1 MVEWQALAH
10 GRALVRTRRLDIM
23 AQPIVSIIIP
33 TYNCAQYIAETITS
47 VLNQSFKDIELIV
60 VDDGSIDSTR
70 DIVASINGPI
80 RLIPQTNA
88 GVCVA
93 RNRGISEATGRYICL
108 MDHDD
113 YWFPHKLERQVAL
126 LDEQPEIGVVYSS
139 FILWHR
145 DESNGLF
152 PSAESFDL
160 NHYADDFIP
169 EFSGWIY
176 HQFLL
181 DCWML
186 TSTAMFRAEIFE
198 ECGAFDEDLPYSEDW
213 DLWLRISRRYPFIQ
227 LRRPSTLYRQ
237 HAHQGNRV
245 NRAID
250 YRTRL
255 LRQAVEKWGFCSR
268 DGRCLPRE
276 EFNRKLATYHAEF
289 GLGHLRAGNKKQ
301 AVSAFLK
308 SWMTYPQNLRTLAY
322 VPATLMGW
330 RPQW

>member
-1 MVEWQALAH
+1 
-10 GRALVRTRRLDIM
+10 M
-23 AQPIVSIIIP
+23 AQPVVSIIIP
-33 TYNCAQYIAETITS
+33 TYNCELYIAETVAS

-60 VDDGSIDSTR
+60 VDDGSTDSTR
-70 DIVASINGPI
+70 EIVASINGPL
-80 RLIPQTNA
+80 RLITQSNA

-93 RNRGISEATGRYICL
+93 RNRGIREATGKYICL

-113 YWFPHKLERQVAL
+113 YWFPHKLARQVDL
-126 LDEQPEIGVVYSS
+126 LEQQPEIGVVYSS

-145 DESNGLF
+145 GEGNGKF
-152 PSAESFDL
+152 PPVESFDL
-160 NHYADDFIP
+160 NVYADDITP

-186 TSTAMFRAEIFE
+186 TSTAMFRAEIFAQ
-198 ECGAFDEDLPYSEDW
+198 CGTFDESLPYSEDW
-213 DLWLRISRRYPFIQ
+213 DLWLRISHSYPFIQ

-255 LRQAVEKWGFCSR
+255 LKQAVDKWGLCSR
-268 DGRCLPRE
+268 DGRCVSRHRFNAQRAIYHT
-276 EFNRKLATYHAEF
+276 EFA
-289 GLGHLRAGNKKQ
+289 LGHLRAGNKRR
-301 AVSAFLK
+301 AISAFVK
-308 SWMTYPQNLRTLAY
+308 AWWAHPQNLKALAY
-322 VPATLMGW
+322 VPATFLGW
-330 RPQW
+330 KP

>member
-1 MVEWQALAH
+1 
-10 GRALVRTRRLDIM
+10 M
-23 AQPIVSIIIP
+23 ARPIVSIIIP
-33 TYNCAQYIAETITS
+33 TYNCGLYIVETIQS

-60 VDDGSIDSTR
+60 VDDGSTDATREIVGSID
-70 DIVASINGPI
+70 GPI
-80 RLIPQTNA
+80 RLIPQPNA

-93 RNRGISEATGRYICL
+93 RNRGIREALGKYICL

-113 YWFPHKLERQVAL
+113 YWFPHKLERQVNL
-126 LDEQPEIGVVYSS
+126 LETLPEVGVVYSS

-145 DESNGLF
+145 DERCGEF
-152 PSAESFDL
+152 PAAESFALTDTP
-160 NHYADDFIP
+160 DDFVP

-198 ECGAFDEDLPYSEDW
+198 QCGTFDESLPYSEDW
-213 DLWLRISRRYPFIQ
+213 DLWLRISRCYPFIQ

-245 NRAID
+245 TRPID

-255 LRQAVEKWGFCSR
+255 LRQAVAKWGFCSR
-268 DGRCLPRE
+268 DGRCLAKP
-276 EFNRKLATYHAEF
+276 EFYRKLATYHAEF
-289 GLGHLRAGNKKQ
+289 GLGHLRAGNRKE
-301 AVSAFLK
+301 AVIAFLK
-308 SWMTYPQNLRTLAY
+308 SWITYPKNLKTLAY
-322 VPATLMGW
+322 VPATLLGW